1 MGFTRGLRPLVSLPE
16 SQLSGWKRHPIL
28 KQRIHSGALME
39 PLIFVL
45 AVGKNGVIGRAGKVP
60 WHLPEDLRFFRDMTM
75 GHAIL
80 MGRRTYDETRRPLEG
95 RRNIVIT
102 RDPHFQA
109 PGCEVVTS
117 LEQAISLAR
126 TTDPEPRVIG
136 GAEIF
141 RMALPLCTRI
151 YLTEVDLEVEG
162 DTFYHLDR
170 TGFLETERRPGQT
183 PGVTF
188 VTLDRSI

>member
-1 MGFTRGLRPLVSLPE
+1 
-16 SQLSGWKRHPIL
+16 
-28 KQRIHSGALME
+28 ME
-39 PLIFVL
+39 PLVFVL
-45 AVGKNGVIGRAGKVP
+45 AVGKNGVIGRGGKVP

-75 GHAIL
+75 GHAVV
-80 MGRRTYDETRRPLEG
+80 MGRRTYEETRRPLDG
-95 RRNIVIT
+95 RRNIVIS
-102 RDPHFQA
+102 RDPHYQA

-126 TTDPEPRVIG
+126 ATDPEPRVIG

-141 RMALPLCTRI
+141 RLALPLCTKI
-151 YLTEVDLEVEG
+151 YLTEVDLDADG

-170 TGFLETERRPGQT
+170 AGFLETERRPGDT

-188 VTLDRSI
+188 VTLERAS